1 MPKLQNNSRF
11 TKPDIKFPMFPFI
24 YAYIESAYNKV
35 ETYQDFVKFIHGCMD
50 EAERTKNSMRKS
62 AYTTI
67 ANALYSVE
75 TNVSFESKSLEILID
90 KL

>member
-1 MPKLQNNSRF
+1 MPNLQKKSEF
-11 TKPDIKFPMFPFI
+11 SKPDINFPMFPFV
-24 YAYIESAYNKV
+24 YAYIESAYIKV
-35 ETYQDFVKFIHGCMD
+35 ETYQDFVAFVHGCMN
-50 EAERTKNSMRKS
+50 EAETTKNNVRKA

-75 TNVSFESKSLEILID
+75 TNVSFESKALEILVQ

>member
-1 MPKLQNNSRF
+1 MPNLQKKSKF
-11 TKPDIKFPMFPFI
+11 SKPDIKFPMFPFV
-24 YAYIESAYNKV
+24 YAYIESAYIKV
-35 ETYQDFVKFIHGCMD
+35 ETYQDFVAFVHGCMN
-50 EAERTKNSMRKS
+50 EAEITKNNVRKA

-75 TNVSFESKSLEILID
+75 TNVSFESKALEILIE

>member
-1 MPKLQNNSRF
+1 MANLQNNSEYH
-11 TKPDIKFPMFPFI
+11 KPDINFPMFPFV
-24 YAYIESAYNKV
+24 YAYIESAYIKV
-35 ETYQDFVKFIHGCMD
+35 KTYQDFVEFIHGCMN
-50 EAERTKNSMRKS
+50 EAEVSKNNVRKA

-75 TNVSFESKSLEILID
+75 TNVSFESKGLEILIQ

>member
-1 MPKLQNNSRF
+1 MANLQKNSEF
-11 TKPDIKFPMFPFI
+11 NKPDINFPMFPFV
-24 YAYIESAYNKV
+24 YAYIESAYIKV
-35 ETYQDFVKFIHGCMD
+35 KTYQDFTEFIHGCMN
-50 EAERTKNSMRKS
+50 EAERTKNSVRKA

-75 TNVSFESKSLEILID
+75 TNVSFESKALEILVQ

>member
-1 MPKLQNNSRF
+1 MSNVQKKSEF
-11 TKPDIKFPMFPFI
+11 SKPDIKFPMFPFV
-24 YAYIESAYNKV
+24 YAYIESAYLKV
-35 ETYQDFVKFIHGCMD
+35 ETYQDFTAFIHGCMN
-50 EAERTKNSMRKS
+50 EAEITKNNVRKA

-75 TNVSFESKSLEILID
+75 TNVSFESKALDILVE

>member
-1 MPKLQNNSRF
+1 MSKVNKNLQF
-11 TKPDIKFPMFPFI
+11 HKPDIKFPMFPFV

-35 ETYQDFVKFIHGCMD
+35 ESFQDFTAFIHGCMN
-50 EAERTKNSMRKS
+50 EAERTKNNVRKA

-75 TNVSFESKSLEILID
+75 TKVSFESKALEILVE

>member
-1 MPKLQNNSRF
+1 MSNLQKKSEF
-11 TKPDIKFPMFPFI
+11 HKPDIKFPMFPLV
-24 YAYIESAYNKV
+24 YAYIESAYIKV
-35 ETYQDFVKFIHGCMD
+35 KTYQDFTAFIHGCMN
-50 EAERTKNSMRKS
+50 EAEVSKNSVRKA

-75 TNVSFESKSLEILID
+75 TNVSFESKGLEILIQ

>member
-1 MPKLQNNSRF
+1 MSNLQKNSEF
-11 TKPDIKFPMFPFI
+11 NKPDINFPIFPFV
-24 YAYIESAYNKV
+24 YAYIESAYIKV
-35 ETYQDFVKFIHGCMD
+35 KTYQDFVSFIHGCMD
-50 EAERTKNSMRKS
+50 EAEITKNNVRKA

-75 TNVSFESKSLEILID
+75 TNVSFESKGLEILIQ

>member
-1 MPKLQNNSRF
+1 MSKLQINSEF
-11 TKPDIKFPMFPFI
+11 SKPDINFPMFPFVF
-24 YAYIESAYNKV
+24 AYIESAYIKV
-35 ETYQDFVKFIHGCMD
+35 KTYQDFVEFIHGCMD
-50 EAERTKNSMRKS
+50 EAERTRNNVRKA

-75 TNVSFESKSLEILID
+75 TNVSFESKALEILVQ